1 MTPRSSPRSLRAV
14 PTADLVIL
22 YRSDLSSPE
31 IVAAHELQKY
41 LTALTGHTPP
51 LLDEATLPGQPGAP
65 AVLSVGRTR
74 LSAEMIASGA
84 IDEPRQRHSEAY
96 LVRSLAKDNQTVVIF
111 LGGSGIATLYAVY
124 HYLEQY
130 CEVGFFWDGD
140 HVPQRSTV
148 PVGGISID
156 TQPFFRDRL
165 YFNPCLWYYTV
176 PWWHWEE
183 WQRYIDWMLKR
194 RFNILDVSFSPGLNA
209 LWEKV
214 WAKFGVTLAETS
226 WSGPPYDLAG
236 ASTYAP
242 IKPPSSAAWREGRAA
257 LHRQIV
263 DYARARGLR
272 IVGPKFD
279 GAVPPEFRQ
288 VYLDAPLLPAVW
300 AGFPPHYYLDPTS
313 ALYRAVGEAFL
324 EAYIAE
330 YGTDHLYHL
339 ANLGELALD
348 VPAESKRQFRLRLPE
363 ANLALVRAVDPQG
376 QGILPAWTFLGKEW
390 PPAEVRQSLE
400 ALPAD
405 QVYILDFWAEQVPLY
420 REHHSFYGR
429 PWYFGVFHAF
439 GGDTHLHGNMPLLER
454 RLKTLATD
462 QQAKGCVGFALV
474 TEISGHNYFYYEFAC
489 KLGWNPLEVDLTAFT
504 REYAARRY
512 GEAAAEPMQRTLVAL
527 LTGVYGVDTVPR
539 PLYWRRLSARVGAD
553 IAESPYHLG
562 PLRRA
567 LEAALQAAPAAANDS
582 HYLHDLND
590 LARHYTALLFNTAVL
605 SMISAYRKLDSEAF
619 ERAAKMAELYLK
631 TIEDLLSLDDYY
643 WLSPILQ
650 AARTLPG
657 APADIDQRVR
667 DVLTLWDGRIRDY
680 ASRDL
685 YELVH
690 GYYRPRVMAYIQEL
704 RRRLANG
711 QCLLNYQ
718 PGEVRLEQQY
728 DEIEHRWVSAG
739 TPAPMRSN
747 PPAVVEIVRRLLR
760 ELPMVDLPMTAAV
773 QLPVR

>member
-1 MTPRSSPRSLRAV
+1 MTYHSPSNPRREISAV
-14 PTADLVIL
+14 DLALL
-22 YRSDLSSPE
+22 YRPDLSSPE
-31 IVAAHELQKY
+31 TVAAKELQKF
-41 LTALTGHTPP
+41 LAMMTGHTPP
-51 LLDEATLPGQPGAP
+51 LLDETKLTERPGWP
-65 AVLSVGRTR
+65 VVMSVGRTR
-74 LSAEMIASGA
+74 LATEMIASGA
-84 IDEPRQRHSEAY
+84 IDEPGQRHPEAY
-96 LVRSLAKDNQTVVIF
+96 LVRSLTNDNQTIVIF

-130 CEVGFFWDGD
+130 CGVGFFWDGD
-140 HVPQRSTV
+140 HLPQRSAI
-148 PVGGISID
+148 PVGDISIA

-165 YFNPCLWYYTV
+165 YFNPCLWYYSV

-214 WAKFGVTLAETS
+214 WAKFGVTIAETS

-288 VYLDAPLLPAVW
+288 VYPDAPLLPAVW

-313 ALYRAVGEAFL
+313 SLYRAVGEAFL

-348 VPAESKRQFRLRLPE
+348 VPTEIKRNFRLRLPQ
-363 ANLALVRAVDPQG
+363 ANLALVRAVDPHG

-400 ALPAD
+400 ALPPD
-405 QVYILDFWAEQVPLY
+405 QVYVLDFWAEQAPLY
-420 REHHSFYGR
+420 QEHHYFYGR

-454 RLKTLATD
+454 RLKTLAAD
-462 QQAKGCVGFALV
+462 GQVRGCVGFALL
-474 TEISGHNYFYYEFAC
+474 TEISGHNHFYYEFAC
-489 KLGWNPLEVDLTAFT
+489 KLGWNPAEVDLTAFT
-504 REYAARRY
+504 GEYAARRY
-512 GEAAAEPMQRTLVAL
+512 GEAAATAMQHALNAL
-527 LTGVYGVDTVPR
+527 LEGVYGVDTAPR
-539 PLYWRRLSARVGAD
+539 PLYWRRLGSRFGAD
-553 IAESPYHLG
+553 VMESLSYLG
-562 PLRRA
+562 SSRRA
-567 LEAALQAAPAAANDS
+567 LETALQAAPAAQNDL
-582 HYLHDLND
+582 HYLRDLND
-590 LARHYTALLFNTAVL
+590 LARNYMALLFNTAIL
-605 SMISAYRKLDSEAF
+605 SMLSAYRKLDSEMF
-619 ERAAKMAELYLK
+619 ENAAKIADRCLK
-631 TIEDLLSLDDYY
+631 VIEDLLSLDDHY

-657 APADIDQRVR
+657 APPDIDQRVR

-704 RRRLANG
+704 RQRLANG

-728 DEIEHRWVSAG
+728 DEIEQRWVSVG
-739 TPAPMRSN
+739 TPAPTRSN
-747 PPAVVEIVRRLLR
+747 PQAVVEIVRRLLR
-760 ELPMVDLPMTAAV
+760 ELPTVDSPMAV
-773 QLPVR
+773 AVRMSTH